1 MARAGRGVS
10 IGKRQPHLAA
20 GLDGT
25 ALTPPSPLSHG
36 DGRGGETCAGEGQAL
51 PKPPGCR
58 GAAASQRTPPPAS
71 RRGRGGAGDLGEPSS
86 PDSCSP
92 PLPPPRERGL
102 GGEGGPDAPGR
113 EVRVPLPN
121 GDLPLSAR
129 RGRRGLGGAGVPGG
143 PPRVARAASNP
154 TSRLVRLG
162 EGAVARRPEPGR
174 SDRTD
179 RQTQGETPRI
189 VLRHRMIYD
198 VPLHHR
204 RAGGP
209 GPAATGRD
217 PRRRHDGT
225 GGEAA
230 RGARVSRHR
239 DRACRHG
246 TTPVVNRRLAG
257 TEGHQSMS
265 AQHLDQP
272 TRIAGARTR
281 RDSPRLAAMAIAG
294 DVAEPRAHR
303 QACRLVRNPA
313 NTSSPA

>member
-1 MARAGRGVS
+1 MVMGEGEKPARGRA
-10 IGKRQPHLAA
+10 K
-20 GLDGT
+20 
-25 ALTPPSPLSHG
+25 PSPNPRVAAARPLPNGHLPLPAV
-36 DGRGGETCAGEGQAL
+36 GGEGEQVIWGNQVPPTHVL
-51 PKPPGCR
+51 PLSR
-58 GAAASQRTPPPAS
+58 
-71 RRGRGGAGDLGEPSS
+71 RRGRGGWGVRAVPTLPAARCGCRFRTETSPCQPAG
-86 PDSCSP
+86 
-92 PLPPPRERGL
+92 
-102 GGEGGPDAPGR
+102 GGGGW
-113 EVRVPLPN
+113 
-121 GDLPLSAR
+121 
-129 RGRRGLGGAGVPGG
+129 GGAGVPGG